1 MEIKKVVVIGSGTMG
16 SGIAAHLCNAN
27 IPVTLLDLKTDIS
40 EKARDNIQRSKPPLL
55 LDKSKI
61 NNIKVG
67 NIFEN
72 FSEVKEA
79 DWVVEAVVE
88 RIDVKHDIYEK
99 IFKERKKG
107 AIVSSNTSSIPI
119 KVLSQNL
126 TEGEKKDFCITH
138 FFNPVRY
145 MALLEIVKNENND
158 LEKINA
164 LKKFCEIELGKGAI
178 VCNDT
183 PGFLGNRVGVYAMQ
197 IAMTEAF
204 KMKLSIEEADAIFGR
219 PMGIPKTGIFGL
231 YDLIGIDL
239 MADVLKSFIKE
250 LPKTDNFHEVAKEIP
265 LVKKLIETGYT
276 GRKGKGGFYR
286 INKTDGKKVM
296 EALNLETGEYHAS
309 KKINIKSGK
318 VDLVALINRD
328 DKYGK
333 YAWSVIS
340 KIIKYASSLIPGITK
355 EFNDIDEAMRLGFNW
370 SKGPFEMLEEIGVD
384 NFFNKVDE
392 YGNIDFLENLAKSKN
407 EKFYGERQKYTD
419 IETLGKVKKKA
430 TSIDGNDSAKIYRFK
445 DYNIVEF
452 TTKANALD
460 YDSMDALNKAT
471 DKPLIIINE
480 SMQFSAGVNLS
491 YTMNYADKRDFKS
504 IEKFIKYFQ
513 ETCKQLKYS
522 DHPVIS
528 APSGLTLGGGFE
540 VMVQS
545 NFVASHTNIVVGLVE
560 TIVGLVP
567 AGGGCKEMLAR
578 WLETEEAKKD
588 PHYAPLRVFD
598 IIGNAKTATSPV
610 EAEPLKYLRAKDK
623 KIMNRNSLLEVSKKI
638 IEENRDFKTPS
649 ENSFNLPGKAVKDEM
664 IKTLEKLYDDKII
677 LDHGMEVGKE
687 LANVLSGGDTTIDKT
702 LSEDDMF
709 KLELDS
715 FMRLIETKKTQERIK
730 HTLATGKPLV
740 NYYFLLFFIFY
751 FFITKFFNYL
761 LFFSYLLQIKFSFP
775 FFYSF
780 IFFYNS
786 FFFCNSSFNY
796 FLFF

>member
-27 IPVTLLDLKTDIS
+27 IPVTLLDLKTEIS
-40 EKARDNIQRSKPPLL
+40 EQARDRIHKSKPPLL

-61 NNIKVG
+61 SNIKVG
-67 NIFEN
+67 NILDN

-88 RIDVKHDIYEK
+88 RIDIKLDIYEK

-126 TEGEKKDFCITH
+126 TEEEKKDFCITH

-145 MALLEIVKNENND
+145 MGLLEIVKNENND

-197 IAMTEAF
+197 IAMTEAI
-204 KMKLSIEEADAIFGR
+204 KMKLSVEEADAIFGR

-250 LPKTDNFHEVAKEIP
+250 LPKTDNFYEVAKEIS

-296 EALNLETGEYHAS
+296 EALNLETGEYSPS
-309 KKINIKSGK
+309 KKINIKSEK
-318 VDLVALINRD
+318 VDLKALIDRD

-340 KIIKYASSLIPGITK
+340 KIIKYASSLVPGITK

-370 SKGPFEMLEEIGVD
+370 TKGPFEMLEEIGVN

-392 YGNIDFLENLAKSKN
+392 YENNDFLENLAKSKN

-419 IETLGKVKKKA
+419 IETLGKVKRKA
-430 TSIDGNDSAKIYRFK
+430 TSIDGNNSAQIYRFK
-445 DYNIVEF
+445 NYNIVEF

-460 YDSMDALNKAT
+460 YDSMDALKKAT

-491 YTMNYADKRDFKS
+491 YIMEFADKDDFKS
-504 IEKFIKYFQ
+504 IEKFIRYFQ
-513 ETCKQLKYS
+513 ETCKHLKYS

-560 TIVGLVP
+560 TIVGLIP

-578 WLETEEAKKD
+578 WLDTEEAKKD
-588 PHYAPLRVFD
+588 PHYASLKVFD
-598 IIGNAKTATSPV
+598 IIGYGKTATSPV
-610 EAEPLKYLRAKDK
+610 EAEPMKYLRPEDK
-623 KIMNRNSLLEVSKKI
+623 KIMNRNSLLEVSRKI
-638 IEENRDFKTPS
+638 LEANRDFKAPS
-649 ENSFNLPGKAVKDEM
+649 ETKFNLPGNMAKEEM
-664 IKTLEKLYDDKII
+664 IKVLEKLYNDKII
-677 LDHGMEVGKE
+677 LDHGMKVGKE
-687 LANVLSGGDTTIDKT
+687 LAHVLSGGDTNIDKT
-702 LSEDDMF
+702 LSEEDLF
-709 KLELDS
+709 KLELEA
-715 FMRLIETKKTQERIK
+715 FMKLIETNETQERIK
-730 HTLATGKPLV
+730 HTLATGKPLI
-740 NYYFLLFFIFY
+740 N
-751 FFITKFFNYL
+751 
-761 LFFSYLLQIKFSFP
+761 
-775 FFYSF
+775 
-780 IFFYNS
+780 
-786 FFFCNSSFNY
+786 
-796 FLFF
+796 